1 MDMLEIN
8 KGVIAD
14 FRANGGK
21 VGGQLEGLP
30 VMLLTMTGAKSGRE
44 LCSPLVYSMDGD
56 DMVVIASKGGAPD
69 HPNWYHNLVAN
80 PDVTVEIGTEKFEAT
95 AVLTVTNAPTA
106 ETLVQNFATVRWTT
120 AQPASVT
127 VTAGSWDPASS
138 KWILTDMAPG
148 ASATL
153 TITFPRLVE
162 DVTVTSTIESA
173 EAPWL
178 LEETVVLVA
187 PSSPELGLSLEAN
200 QTTFTSPGVVAGAL
214 RAPGTWP
221 GRGSIRGKFPK

>member
-56 DMVVIASKGGAPD
+56 DVVVIASKGGAPE

-95 AVLTVTNAPTA
+95 AVLTEGEERAQLYAEQAAQMPQFAEYEKNAAPR
-106 ETLVQNFATVRWTT
+106 VIPVFRIVR
-120 AQPASVT
+120 
-127 VTAGSWDPASS
+127 
-138 KWILTDMAPG
+138 K
-148 ASATL
+148 
-153 TITFPRLVE
+153 
-162 DVTVTSTIESA
+162 
-173 EAPWL
+173 
-178 LEETVVLVA
+178 
-187 PSSPELGLSLEAN
+187 
-200 QTTFTSPGVVAGAL
+200 
-214 RAPGTWP
+214 
-221 GRGSIRGKFPK
+221 